1 MPRPDRRPARTCA
14 AVSPSALGVTSSLKK
29 EAEVHRTL
37 TYFNPHTS
45 LGGIL
50 VLNIISSYLEFESV
64 WFPITGTS
72 PFNLRNLSPKS
83 CHQSVL
89 QVSREGDR
97 LSRYFLVS
105 RILSAEW
112 KKTLLAPLLLM
123 TAVSSAASQVL
134 SLCEKWRPQNSRFR
148 CPEDARILLRFLP
161 RGATEPF

>member
-1 MPRPDRRPARTCA
+1 MPSSGGQKGLGLVLPLPPPPPPQHCLSGTWQCTRGMWWTMR
-14 AVSPSALGVTSSLKK
+14 VSPVSFGGLSILESSNKGINSTRHCPWSPVGQNTFHQ
-29 EAEVHRTL
+29 E
-37 TYFNPHTS
+37 S
-45 LGGIL
+45 L
-50 VLNIISSYLEFESV
+50 V
-64 WFPITGTS
+64 
-72 PFNLRNLSPKS
+72 
-83 CHQSVL
+83 
-89 QVSREGDR
+89 
-97 LSRYFLVS
+97 RYFLVP